1 MESVML
7 TLKFGLFCAMEIVVV
22 GAMGIALI
30 LGLVQIVKHTISESR
45 HLDAIAPD
53 TGPASV

>member
-1 MESVML
+1 MESVMMI
-7 TLKFGLFCAMEIVVV
+7 KFGLFLAMEIVVV
-22 GAMGIALI
+22 GAIGIALV

-53 TGPASV
+53 TGPANV